1 MRAALDLAP
10 VALLPP
16 AAHTALGGFGAAV
29 RKVPIEEGT
38 PRTQNQQGF
47 FNKGDHGVPLTNFE
61 CVQYFTKIT
70 LGTPPQTFKVALDT
84 GSSNLWVPS
93 KSCTSTA
100 LPYSPGSIA
109 GFVSQDA
116 LTIGDLIIKSQLL
129 AETTKESVFGS
140 AESRLHN
147 RFDGILGLAFDT
159 ISESHITHPVYE
171 MINQNLL
178 DEPLFTVRPGD
189 SEQDGGDAV
198 FGIDDSRYTG
208 NITYVPVCYNAY
220 GYWEVELEKVR
231 FGGEEL
237 ELENTGAAINT
248 GTSLISLPT
257 KIAKLVNA
265 K

>member
-47 FNKGDHGVPLTNFE
+47 FNKGDHGVPLTIQRPLDFE

-70 LGTPPQTFKVALDT
+70 LGTPPQTYDHSA
-84 GSSNLWVPS
+84 SSTYMKNETHL
-93 KSCTSTA
+93 KIQ
-100 LPYSPGSIA
+100 YSPGSIA